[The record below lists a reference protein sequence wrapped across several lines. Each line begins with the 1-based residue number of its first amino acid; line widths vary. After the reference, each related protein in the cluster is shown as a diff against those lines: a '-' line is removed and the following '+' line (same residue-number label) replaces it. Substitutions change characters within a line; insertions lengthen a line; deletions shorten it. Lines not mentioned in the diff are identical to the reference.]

1 MPMKLKRIKRP
12 VVRIDTRPQMP
23 LFDGDR
29 DAMPV
34 RGATT
39 VSRPVRFVEPDPR
52 DIRMGMRRLDE
63 HLQAMGLRDALV
75 LREMLGEQVL
85 LLS

>member
-1 MPMKLKRIKRP
+1 MKLKRIKRP

-34 RGATT
+34 RTAPPCRARYGSW
-39 VSRPVRFVEPDPR
+39 SRTRGR
-52 DIRMGMRRLDE
+52 SARALGLDE
-63 HLQAMGLRDALV
+63 HLKQMG
-75 LREMLGEQVL
+75 
-85 LLS
+85 